1 MKKIFSFAIA
11 VAILCV
17 SAQSVSA
24 ATRLKDITSLEGD
37 YQIPLMGY
45 GLMVGLDG
53 TGDKRGTQFTIRSLV
68 NMLQRMGVTVDADAV
83 KVKNV
88 AAVMVTALVGPLS
101 RVGGTLDVTVSSL
114 GDATSL
120 QGGLLLLTPLSGPDG
135 VVYSSAQGPITIGG
149 FNIQSGG
156 TQIRNNYSL
165 VGRIPSGGLV
175 QAVPPRMT
183 PSEAYASFILRDPD
197 ITTATRI
204 VSAINRRFG
213 DVASAIDAAT
223 VHVTMPPDHDAA
235 MTFLARLEAV
245 RVVPDIEARVVLNE
259 KTGTIV
265 AGGNVSVA
273 PVALAH
279 GALTVEISSSPVII
293 QPLPFSG
300 GETAYSSQSDIS
312 VQEEAAKVVAFEEV
326 ASVGEM
332 ASALNAIGATPRDI
346 IAIFQALREAGALRA
361 RLIIM

>member
-1 MKKIFSFAIA
+1 VCMTMPAA
-11 VAILCV
+11 N
-17 SAQSVSA
+17 A
-24 ATRLKDITSLEGD
+24 ATRLKDITRLEGD
-37 YQIPLMGY
+37 YQIPIIGY

-53 TGDKRGTQFTIRSLV
+53 TGDKKGTQFTNRSLV
-68 NMLQRMGVTVDADAV
+68 NMLQRMGVTVDANAV

-88 AAVMVTALVGPLS
+88 AAVIVTAQVSPLS
-101 RVGGTLDVTVSSL
+101 KVGGTVDVTVSSL

-120 QGGLLLLTPLSGPDG
+120 QGGMLLLTPLSGPDG
-135 VVYSSAQGPITIGG
+135 VVYASAQGPITIGG
-149 FNIQSGG
+149 FNVQAGG

-175 QAVPPRMT
+175 QTAPPRMAL
-183 PSEAYASFILRDPD
+183 PVSYASFILQEPD
-197 ITTATRI
+197 VTTATRI

-213 DVASAIDAAT
+213 EVASAIDAAT
-223 VHVTMPPDHDAA
+223 VHVTMPPDHDAS
-235 MTFLARLEAV
+235 MSFLARLEAV
-245 RVVPDIEARVVLNE
+245 TVVPDVEARVVLNE

-265 AGGNVSVA
+265 SGSHVSVA

-279 GALTVEISSSPVII
+279 GALTVEISSSPII
-293 QPLPFSG
+293 VQPLPFSG
-300 GETAYSSQSDIS
+300 GETAFSSQSDIS
-312 VQEEAAKVVAFEEV
+312 VQEESAKVVAFDEV

-332 ASALNAIGATPRDI
+332 AAALNAIGATPRDV

>member
-1 MKKIFSFAIA
+1 MNRLLKFAAAIA
-11 VAILCV
+11 IMGV
-17 SAQSVSA
+17 SAQSASA

-37 YQIPLMGY
+37 YQIPIIGY

-53 TGDKRGTQFTIRSLV
+53 TGDKRGTQFTNRSLV
-68 NMLQRMGVTVDADAV
+68 NMLQRMGVTVDAKAV
-83 KVKNV
+83 RVKNV
-88 AAVMVTALVGPLS
+88 AAVMVTGRVGPLS

-114 GDATSL
+114 GDASSL

-135 VVYSSAQGPITIGG
+135 VVYASAQGPITIGG
-149 FNIQSGG
+149 FNIKAGG
-156 TQIRNNYSL
+156 SQIRNNYSL
-165 VGRIPSGGLV
+165 VGRIPGGGLI
-175 QAVPPRMT
+175 QTRPPSMT
-183 PSEAYASFILRDPD
+183 PSEAYASFILREPD
-197 ITTATRI
+197 VTTVTRI

-235 MTFLARLEAV
+235 MSFLARLESIT
-245 RVVPDIEARVVLNE
+245 VVPDVEARVVLNE

-265 AGGNVSVA
+265 AGSHVSVA

-279 GALTVEISSSPVII
+279 GALTVEISSSPIII

-300 GETAYSSQSDIS
+300 GETAFSSQVDIS
-312 VQEEAAKVVAFEEV
+312 VQEEAAKVVAFDEV